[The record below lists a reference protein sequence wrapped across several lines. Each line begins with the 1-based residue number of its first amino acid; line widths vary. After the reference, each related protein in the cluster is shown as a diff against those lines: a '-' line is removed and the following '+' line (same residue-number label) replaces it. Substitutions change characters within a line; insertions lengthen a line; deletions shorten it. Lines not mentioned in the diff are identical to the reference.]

1 MKKNSRK
8 QIFSVTVAAL
18 IAVLFLILLY
28 QVANYR
34 IPITD
39 EKNKL
44 QLFEKIRAICF
55 GSPQMETADS
65 VIMIDVH
72 YDKQLVVERDEGIP
86 NGMVPVTNRDQLLQL
101 LTFLNKRQD
110 YRYIMLDIFLGKGV
124 RQENDTTLY
133 HLISKMPRIVIAKP
147 MQEEIADSCLL
158 PKAGTAQY
166 STAIWENDFVK
177 FQYQTDSTKSM
188 PLMMYEELTG
198 RRISKLWDKWFTD
211 KGLAR
216 NSVILTYEFCDEDM
230 SWDLGTGLLG
240 KTIDDMPNTP
250 ELENL
255 DTKGKYILIGDFE
268 DDRHQTFLFDMSGTS
283 ILFNAYLTLLHQHHL
298 ISLGLIILIFMVF
311 WVLAWLTITQNKRFE
326 WLCSFIG
333 IPIYLFL
340 LSLVIYLIFREAY
353 DVLVATTL
361 FWILKITVKVIVL
374 LYQNLPKI
382 LSTFKSV
389 KDRIMKRLFII
400 ALLLLTIGTDGNAK
414 RLTIL
419 ELRNCT
425 SIKVGKTK
433 VKKGD
438 HFDSSQPIHWNKG
451 RQMVLVEDEHGKK
464 DRLTHKGFQKHNATT
479 PDQYFIAE
487 QALGTRGHGLPS
499 DYYTRHDYYLT
510 TNKADTL
517 MFPVKSRMTAEMHAE
532 AVWKDSKGHDI
543 VSPIDLTPERQFF
556 IITPRIWKGRKPQD
570 VILTIRETTN
580 DGNWTD
586 NIYQGLHIVI
596 P

>member
-1 MKKNSRK
+1 MKKPNRK
-8 QIFSVTVAAL
+8 QICSLAVAAF
-18 IAVLFLILLY
+18 IAVLFLIILY

-39 EKNKL
+39 EKGKL

-55 GSPQMETADS
+55 GMPQMETADS

-72 YDKQLVVERDEGIP
+72 YDKQIVVERDEGMP
-86 NGMVPVTNRDQLLQL
+86 NGMVPVTNRHKLLQL
-101 LTFLNKRQD
+101 LTFLNERQD
-110 YRYIMLDIFLGKGV
+110 YRYIMLDVFLGKSV

-158 PKAGTAQY
+158 AKAGTAQY
-166 STAIWENDFVK
+166 GTAIWENDFVK

-198 RRISKLWDKWFTD
+198 RKISKFWDKWYTD
-211 KGLAR
+211 RGLAR

-240 KTIDDMPNTP
+240 DTIDNRPNTP
-250 ELENL
+250 ELETL

-268 DDRHQTFLFDMSGTS
+268 DDRHQTFLYDMSGTS

-298 ISLGLIILIFMVF
+298 ISFGLIVLIFGVF
-311 WVLAWLTITQNKRFE
+311 WLLAWLTITENAQFK
-326 WLCSFIG
+326 WLCSVIG
-333 IPIYLFL
+333 IPIYLFI
-340 LSLVIYLIFREAY
+340 LSLIIYLSTREAY

-361 FWILKITVKVIVL
+361 FWLLKGIMT
-374 LYQNLPKI
+374 LYSNNSKI
-382 LSTFKSV
+382 LSTCKSL
-389 KDRIMKRLFII
+389 KNNIMKRLFII
-400 ALLLLTIGTDGNAK
+400 TLLLIAIGVNSQAK

-419 ELRNCT
+419 DLRNCT
-425 SIKVGKTK
+425 SIKVGRTK
-433 VKKGD
+433 LKKGD
-438 HFDSSQPIHWNKG
+438 HFESWQTIHWNKG
-451 RQMVLVEDEHGKK
+451 RQMMLVEDERGKRY
-464 DRLTHKGFQKHNATT
+464 RLTHKGFQKHNVTT

-487 QALGTRGHGLPS
+487 QALGTREQGILS

-510 TNKADTL
+510 TDKADTL
-517 MFPVKSRMTAEMHAE
+517 MFPVKSRMEADMHAE

-543 VSPIDLTPERQFF
+543 VTPIDLTPEGTFF
-556 IITPRIWKGRKPQD
+556 IISPRIWNGIKPQD

-580 DGNWTD
+580 DESWTD
-586 NIYQGLHIVI
+586 NIYQELHIVI

>member
-1 MKKNSRK
+1 MKKPNRK
-8 QIFSVTVAAL
+8 QICSLVVAAL
-18 IAVLFLILLY
+18 IAALLLVILY

-39 EKNKL
+39 EKGKL

-55 GSPQMETADS
+55 GMPQMETADS

-72 YDKQLVVERDEGIP
+72 YDKQMVVERDEGMP
-86 NGMVPVTNRDQLLQL
+86 NGMVPVTNRHKLLQL
-101 LTFLNKRQD
+101 LTFLNERHD
-110 YRYIMLDIFLGKGV
+110 YRYIMMDVFLGKSV
-124 RQENDTTLY
+124 RQEDDTTLY
-133 HLISKMPRIVIAKP
+133 RLISKMPRIVIAKP

-158 PKAGTAQY
+158 TKAGTAQY
-166 STAIWENDFVK
+166 GTAIWENDFVK

-188 PLMMYEELTG
+188 PLMMYEEVTG
-198 RRISKLWDKWFTD
+198 RKISKLWDKWYTD

-216 NSVILTYEFCDEDM
+216 NCVILTYEFCDEDM

-240 KTIDDMPNTP
+240 DTIDNMPNTP

-255 DTKGKYILIGDFE
+255 DTKDKYILIGDFE

-298 ISLGLIILIFMVF
+298 ISLGLIVLIFMVF
-311 WVLAWLTITQNKRFE
+311 WVLAWLTITQNKQFE

-333 IPIYLFL
+333 IPIYLFI

-361 FWILKITVKVIVL
+361 FWILKILVKVIVFI
-374 LYQNLPKI
+374 YHIFPKV
-382 LSTFKSV
+382 LSTCKSV

-400 ALLLLTIGTDGNAK
+400 TLLLLAIGADGYAK
-414 RLTIL
+414 KLTIL
-419 ELRNCT
+419 DLRNCT
-425 SIKVGKTK
+425 SIKVGNTK
-433 VKKGD
+433 LKKGD
-438 HFDSSQPIHWNKG
+438 HFDSSQPIQWNKG
-451 RQMVLVEDEHGKK
+451 RQVIIVEDEHGNI
-464 DRLTHKGFQKHNATT
+464 DRLTHRGFQKHNVTT

-487 QALGTRGHGLPS
+487 QALGIRGHGIPS

-510 TNKADTL
+510 THKADTL
-517 MFPVKSRMTAEMHAE
+517 MFPVKSKMAADMHAE
-532 AVWKDSKGHDI
+532 AVWKDSKGNDI
-543 VSPIDLTPERQFF
+543 VTPIDLTPDGKYF
-556 IITPRIWKGRKPQD
+556 IISPRIWNKKKPQD

-580 DGNWTD
+580 DGSWTD
-586 NIYQGLHIVI
+586 NIYQELHIVI